1 MDNTKR
7 NVCIFLLMIFS
18 IAIVVCYVNY
28 HGMDRSYES
37 AKANYR
43 YEKNHDTESRLNE
56 IKLSRNISIVIGW
69 GSGVGVVICSIILYS
84 FGRYKNEIASK
95 VEDTYDITRKI
106 DTQSTQS
113 KLLEL
118 KSMYESQ
125 LITEDEYNQ
134 KRKELLDKM

>member
-7 NVCIFLLMIFS
+7 NVSVFLLIIFS
-18 IAIVVCYVNY
+18 IAIVVCYVDY
-28 HGMDRSYES
+28 HAMDRSYES
-37 AKANYR
+37 AEADYR

-56 IKLSRNISIVIGW
+56 IKLSRNRDIVIGY
-69 GSGVGVVICSIILYS
+69 GSGIGIAICLIILYS
-84 FGRYKNEIASK
+84 FGNYKNEMTSK
-95 VEDTYDITRKI
+95 TEDTYDTSQKI

-113 KLLEL
+113 KLTEL
-118 KSMYESQ
+118 KSLYEAQ